1 MNPPSAAYRENPAS
15 VHLRRRPPE
24 ALYKTSECLRAMSGS
39 SRTEPDAS
47 QATRAQLSMYRTY
60 PRTNRLNSPPAGR
73 FEPALADPVDETA
86 GRASSAWSSQAARY
100 HATMTKHL
108 TVRLPDD
115 LAAEAE
121 AVARAEGISLNETI
135 KEAVVEAVDRRRRD
149 PAFKKRLRQIIDQDR
164 ELLER
169 LAR

>member
-1 MNPPSAAYRENPAS
+1 
-15 VHLRRRPPE
+15 
-24 ALYKTSECLRAMSGS
+24 
-39 SRTEPDAS
+39 
-47 QATRAQLSMYRTY
+47 
-60 PRTNRLNSPPAGR
+60 
-73 FEPALADPVDETA
+73 
-86 GRASSAWSSQAARY
+86 
-100 HATMTKHL
+100 MTKHL

-121 AVARAEGISLNETI
+121 AVARAEGTSLNETI
-135 KEAVVEAVDRRRRD
+135 KEALAEAVERRRRD